1 MDIVFDP
8 QMTVGDMHALETIA
22 DQYRPQLAF
31 EIGSWKGLS
40 TWILARYAAR
50 LYCVD
55 TWQAAPSTPNMAQE
69 AAQRDI
75 FQIFRQNMTQLN
87 LMHVVKPMYMTSLEA
102 AAVVKDNVAD
112 LVFIDADH
120 AYSSIVQDIKAW
132 WPKVKTGGILCGHD
146 CEILYQDCNEDLKA
160 GIERLK
166 ETDYIQ
172 RAISTDRGIHPGVT
186 LAIHELF
193 DDKVT
198 TMVGSS
204 IWFRQK

>member
-1 MDIVFDP
+1 MDIIFDP

-40 TWILARYAAR
+40 TWILARSAAW

-55 TWQAAPSTPNMAQE
+55 TWQASPSTPNMAQE

-87 LMHVVKPMYMTSLEA
+87 LMAVVKPMYMTSLEA
-102 AAVVKDNVAD
+102 NLIVKDGVAD

-120 AYSSIVQDIKAW
+120 AYSSALQDIKAW
-132 WPKVKTGGILCGHD
+132 WPKVRAGGILCGHD
-146 CEILYQDCNEDLKA
+146 CEILYKDCTADMKA

-166 ETDYIQ
+166 ETDYIE
-172 RAISTDRGIHPGVT
+172 RAISNGRGIHPGVT
-186 LAIHELF
+186 MAIHELF
-193 DDKVT
+193 DDKVEV
-198 TMVGSS
+198 MAGSS
-204 IWFRQK
+204 IWFIQK